1 MVLLSIKNNYNDNN
15 YNLKYIKKLE
25 ELENKSI
32 RNKENIVLKN
42 QLYNLMAN
50 HAIYED
56 IINNNNNKKDIKS
69 FYDKNI

>member
-25 ELENKSI
+25 ELENKGI

-50 HAIYED
+50 HTIYEN
-56 IINNNNNKKDIKS
+56 IIKKNNNNKKN
-69 FYDKNI
+69 YDKNI

>member
-15 YNLKYIKKLE
+15 YNFKYIKKLE
-25 ELENKSI
+25 ELENKGI

-50 HAIYED
+50 HTIYEN
-56 IINNNNNKKDIKS
+56 IIKKNNNNKKN
-69 FYDKNI
+69 YDKNI